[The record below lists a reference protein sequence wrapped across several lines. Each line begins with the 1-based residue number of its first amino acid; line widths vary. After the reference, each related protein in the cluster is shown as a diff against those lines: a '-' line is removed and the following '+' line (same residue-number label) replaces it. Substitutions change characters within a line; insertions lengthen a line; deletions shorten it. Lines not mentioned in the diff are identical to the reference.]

1 MILPYLFAAALALV
15 TQTNTTV
22 SFGTTETPLLGP
34 ETAII
39 PIPLPTDKY
48 KCVRLPVSRRDD
60 TLSVFV
66 GCAIDDKP
74 AFMLAA
80 LCRTDVPDSDIAVLM
95 LNVAKEGPPRPVK
108 IEVQCATGRG
118 PEVL

>member
-1 MILPYLFAAALALV
+1 MIFSYLFAAALALV
-15 TQTNTTV
+15 SQTSTTV
-22 SFGTTETPLLGP
+22 SFGQTEIDLPGP
-34 ETAII
+34 DTAII
-39 PIPLPTDKY
+39 PVPLPTDKY

-66 GCAIDDKP
+66 GCSIDDKP

-108 IEVQCATGRG
+108 IEVQCQTARG
-118 PEVL
+118 PEIL